1 MFGPK
6 NSRLLE
12 EIQDLKLMVI
22 DLTTETIA
30 LKRLVLE
37 ARTQTL
43 ANGVAIKAEKKP
55 VRIIEKEIVVERAR
69 KKPRQRL
76 RTTGG
81 KRITDEE
88 KAQFL
93 ELFDQGLSFN
103 EISGITNRSNSSI
116 SKYIYEARK
125 GTIES

>member
-1 MFGPK
+1 MFGPSNQK
-6 NSRLLE
+6 LLDE
-12 EIQDLKLMVI
+12 MHDIKLMIIDLNTRMLDLKV
-22 DLTTETIA
+22 
-30 LKRLVLE
+30 LVMG

-43 ANGVAIKAEKKP
+43 ANGVAIKAEKHP
-55 VRIIEKEIVVERAR
+55 VRIIEKEVVVERAR
-69 KKPRQRL
+69 KKPRERL

-81 KRITDEE
+81 KRITDAE

-116 SKYIYEARK
+116 SKYIYEVRK
-125 GTIES
+125 GLIEE